1 MGNSSTSVFDF
12 SGGDPETTVNDP
24 SDASAPI
31 EFFEYISSSIT
42 SRDRKGR
49 IAIFATQR
57 REDPSQRRD
66 RRPFSMSTWDEGGG
80 QSVRGEHRSAGSSVE
95 DPGAGAV
102 AVRRAQDT
110 EGVQLRGQ
118 EAGRPVRVQQMRKIV
133 HEEGLVAETRAL
145 GVREGA
151 TVSMPILP
159 ATVQAES
166 PLAPTHT
173 PPTFGQNR
181 GHGGIPAR
189 VHAQAR
195 DRLKK

>member
-1 MGNSSTSVFDF
+1 MRSTKCSFLLLSLLLLLLPPLFTERCRGDELGAGLNSLFLFT
-12 SGGDPETTVNDP
+12 NC
-24 SDASAPI
+24 
-31 EFFEYISSSIT
+31 
-42 SRDRKGR
+42 R
-49 IAIFATQR
+49 
-57 REDPSQRRD
+57 
-66 RRPFSMSTWDEGGG
+66 WDEGGG

-166 PLAPTHT
+166 SLAPTHT